1 MTDATIAVIMDQ
13 PSDKLVVGLTGN
25 IGVGK
30 STVMA
35 LLAGLGAAGIDADKV
50 AHQVMEPGQPAYQ
63 RIVARFGPAI
73 APGGGPIDRLR
84 LGQIVFSDPAALAD
98 LEAIVHPA
106 VFQVIQRRVAEA
118 DAPVVV
124 IEAIKLLEA
133 GLSRQLCQQ
142 VWVVIAPREQ
152 QIQRLMANRGLS
164 EAEAALRIDAQPPQA
179 EKVAQADVVIDNG
192 GSLAEVR
199 AQVERAWQMLRNE

>member
-1 MTDATIAVIMDQ
+1 MAIMTETPAKTII
-13 PSDKLVVGLTGN
+13 GLTGN

-35 LLAGLGAAGIDADKV
+35 LLSEMGAVGIDADKV
-50 AHQVMEPGQPAYQ
+50 AHEVMEPGQPAYDQ
-63 RIVARFGPAI
+63 IVARFGPQI

-118 DAPVVV
+118 GAPVVV

-133 GLSRQLCQQ
+133 GLSRQLCDQ
-142 VWVVIAPREQ
+142 VWVVTAPRAQ
-152 QIQRLMANRGLS
+152 QIQRLMQSRGLS
-164 EAEAALRIDAQPPQA
+164 EAEATLRIDAQPPQA
-179 EKVAQADVVIDNG
+179 EKIAQADVVIEND
-192 GSLAEVR
+192 GSLAEVC
-199 AQVERAWQMLRNE
+199 AQVEWAWQTLRDV

>member
-1 MTDATIAVIMDQ
+1 MDQ
-13 PSDKLVVGLTGN
+13 APPKTIIGLTGN

-35 LLAGLGAAGIDADKV
+35 LLAELGAIGIDADKV
-50 AHQVMEPGQPAYQ
+50 AHEVMAPGQPAYAP
-63 RIVARFGPAI
+63 IVARFGAEI
-73 APGGGPIDRLR
+73 APDGGPLDRMR
-84 LGQIVFSDPAALAD
+84 LGQIVFTDPAALAA

-133 GLSRQLCQQ
+133 GLSRQLCDQ
-142 VWVVIAPREQ
+142 VWVVTAPRAQ
-152 QIQRLMANRGLS
+152 QIERLMRNRNLS
-164 EAEAALRIDAQPPQA
+164 AAEASLRIDAQPPQA
-179 EKVAQADVVIDNG
+179 AKIAQADVVIENS
-192 GSLAEVR
+192 GSLDEVR
-199 AQVERAWQMLRNE
+199 AQVERAWQELRHT

>member
-1 MTDATIAVIMDQ
+1 MMEKPPNKIVI
-13 PSDKLVVGLTGN
+13 GLTGN

-35 LLAGLGAAGIDADKV
+35 LLSGLGAAGIDADKV
-50 AHQVMEPGQPAYQ
+50 AHQVMEPGQPAYAQ
-63 RIVARFGPAI
+63 IVARFGPPI

-118 DAPVVV
+118 AAPVVV

-142 VWVVIAPREQ
+142 VWVVTAPREQ
-152 QIQRLMANRGLS
+152 QIQRLMSSRGLS
-164 EAEAALRIDAQPPQA
+164 EAEATLRIDAQPPQA
-179 EKVAQADVVIDNG
+179 DKIAQADVVIDNG
-192 GSLAEVR
+192 GSLEAVR
-199 AQVERAWQMLRNE
+199 VQVERAWQVLRNE

>member
-1 MTDATIAVIMDQ
+1 MDQ
-13 PSDKLVVGLTGN
+13 PVNKLVIGLTGN

-50 AHQVMEPGQPAYQ
+50 AHQVMEPGQPAYHQ
-63 RIVARFGPAI
+63 IAARFDPSI
-73 APGGGPIDRLR
+73 APGGGPIDRAR
-84 LGQIVFSDPAALAD
+84 LGQIVFSDPVALAD

-142 VWVVIAPREQ
+142 VWVVTAPREQ
-152 QIQRLMANRGLS
+152 QIQRLMQTRGLS

-179 EKVAQADVVIDNG
+179 DKVAQADVVIDNG
-192 GSLAEVR
+192 GSLDEVR
-199 AQVERAWQMLRNE
+199 AQVERAWLELRNE